1 MSIEYITAVWEL
13 SPYKAEKLVVQLACA
28 DWANHDGEFWPS
40 LTEIARKARITKPG
54 AIGIMEQLR
63 DDGEFIQLEANTG
76 RGHTNRYRFGDRYQ
90 EAVQEIRSQ
99 WQQKREIKGKPPL
112 PIADEERVNENIKRV
127 NENGIKGKPELAH
140 IRKNRHEP
148 SIEPS
153 VCESPVPAPASPH
166 TQDPV
171 GIATSILGMIPIYLQ
186 ETIEAADITQ
196 PHLWRKCCEDWKASR
211 YSLRNIPGLI
221 DKYRRAESQ
230 DARDKEN
237 TINGKNRTYKTAGER
252 AAESTIELARKLAP
266 AGGNGADPAIPGFEW
281 FDAVAG
287 IGNGDLP
294 ADLDSNAN
302 RNPKRI
308 TQGRV

>member
-40 LTEIARKARITKPG
+40 LTEIARKARLTKPG
-54 AIGIMEQLR
+54 AIGIMAQLCE
-63 DDGEFIQLEANTG
+63 DGEFVQIEANTG
-76 RGHTNRYRFGDRYQ
+76 RGHTNKYKFGEQYQ
-90 EAVQEIRSQ
+90 DAVQAIRSQ
-99 WQQKREIKGKPPL
+99 WQQKREVKGKAPL
-112 PIADEERVNENIKRV
+112 PFVEGERVNENIKRV
-127 NENGIKGKPELAH
+127 NEACIKGKRELAH

-153 VCESPVPAPASPH
+153 VCESPVPAPANPH

-171 GIATSILGMIPIYLQ
+171 EIATSILGMIPIYLQ
-186 ETIEAADITQ
+186 ETIEAAEITQ

-211 YSLRNIPGLI
+211 YSLRNIPGLL

-230 DARDKEN
+230 DARDKER
-237 TINGKNRTYKTAGER
+237 TNGQNRTYKTAGER
-252 AAESTIELARKLAP
+252 AAESTFKLAQQLTP
-266 AGGNGADPAIPGFEW
+266 ASDNGADPAIPGFEW

-287 IGNGDLP
+287 IGVRSVP
-294 ADLDSNAN
+294 AHLDEH
-302 RNPKRI
+302 
-308 TQGRV
+308 TQGHPRQLTNGQF